1 MTPAEHAQAQ
11 LDAYNAHDI
20 DRFVACF
27 AEDVEVFDFPSGERR
42 TKGRAA
48 MRKGYGAMFAKGT
61 VHAEVLQRIVQGAVV
76 IDQEHVTGLREEPVA
91 AVAIY
96 EIEDDIIRRVWF
108 VRDR

>member
-1 MTPAEHAQAQ
+1 M
-11 LDAYNAHDI
+11 
-20 DRFVACF
+20 
-27 AEDVEVFDFPSGERR
+27 G
-42 TKGRAA
+42 
-48 MRKGYGAMFAKGT
+48 
-61 VHAEVLQRIVQGAVV
+61 V

>member
-1 MTPAEHAQAQ
+1 MATVEQDACMGEASFTVAQAGTYQ
-11 LDAYNAHDI
+11 SSSGVVAEASQGCIDAVGIQMH
-20 DRFVACF
+20 
-27 AEDVEVFDFPSGERR
+27 
-42 TKGRAA
+42 
-48 MRKGYGAMFAKGT
+48 
-61 VHAEVLQRIVQGAVV
+61 VV

>member
-1 MTPAEHAQAQ
+1 MREPRCEVCGS
-11 LDAYNAHDI
+11 
-20 DRFVACF
+20 RVAM
-27 AEDVEVFDFPSGERR
+27 G
-42 TKGRAA
+42 
-48 MRKGYGAMFAKGT
+48 
-61 VHAEVLQRIVQGAVV
+61 V